1 MEKKKLVRN
10 GTEHS
15 EASWDW
21 DLGVGVG
28 GVASKGGLFDGW
40 WTGGQESGF
49 VRLLVPGGCFIDV
62 VNVNCQTMRQTQL
75 SGMKRRKKKGKHSL
89 VFLYRN
95 QVQKKSH
102 D

>member
-1 MEKKKLVRN
+1 MNDFFFFARN

-15 EASWDW
+15 VASWD
-21 DLGVGVG
+21 LGAGV

-75 SGMKRRKKKGKHSL
+75 SGMKRRKEKKKENT
-89 VFLYRN
+89 V
-95 QVQKKSH
+95 
-102 D
+102 